1 MHSRPA
7 SWRFLWTALGVT
19 SVVFLAVYWESF
31 HVLPASDD
39 FSYVNEIHRG
49 NREGVWRF
57 FTRSVTAQ
65 TYRPMTSVGIWAFG
79 NLVPSHPTEGI
90 RALHLL
96 SAIAYAAVALLWIR
110 AARLARAGTAA
121 VIATMLLHPVLPQ
134 AVGSIDGF
142 NSLVSS
148 AFLWLGAWYV
158 FKWRDRPIRALLA
171 ASLSFA
177 LGVLFKEYAFALVP
191 LSMLTV
197 LCFWRAAPLRWAM
210 LFALALGMLLLL
222 VIFVRKYTIPPDPL
236 AQGGW
241 NYLASSPVEL
251 AKNVVKN
258 AALLAGGL
266 LFFGNS
272 VWAFVN
278 QSTAVLATVGLSVL
292 AVVALVA
299 WGVFLRLRHST
310 SVDGE
315 SLPRWLAYLL
325 LSFAAASF
333 PAILVSRV
341 SEMYVPPLVL
351 PLAVLFG
358 FAADGLRPAS
368 FPARAIATTAAAVML
383 VSSVLAIRAK
393 VAGLVDVGRR
403 ADRQLQQI
411 LALLPPDARDKRICI
426 RFLAADRRPR
436 DLYAVFRMPDHLL
449 VPHAV
454 ALNWP
459 RPYRNLVLDSD
470 TVRSFEEVDPRAYD
484 LALGWDARRQM
495 FFRLEPGR
503 AEDGTGGTRE

>member
-1 MHSRPA
+1 MDRPLA
-7 SWRFLWTALGVT
+7 SWRFLWAALGVT
-19 SVVFLAVYWESF
+19 SLVFLIAYWESF

-79 NLVPSHPTEGI
+79 NLVPDHPTEGV

-96 SAIAYAAVALLWIR
+96 SAVAYAAVALLWIR
-110 AARLARAGTAA
+110 AARLDRTGAA
-121 VIATMLLHPVLPQ
+121 VVIATTLLHPVLPQ

-142 NSLVSS
+142 NSLASS

-158 FKWRDRPIRALLA
+158 FTWRDRPIRALVAGSLCFA
-171 ASLSFA
+171 A
-177 LGVLFKEYAFALVP
+177 GVLFKEYAFALVP

-197 LCFWRAAPLRWAM
+197 LCFWQRRPIGWA
-210 LFALALGMLLLL
+210 LAFALALGALLLL
-222 VIFVRKYTIPPDPL
+222 VIFVRRHTIPPDPI

-241 NYLASSPVEL
+241 NYLAGNPVDL
-251 AKNVVKN
+251 AKNVAKN

-272 VWAFVN
+272 VWAFVH
-278 QSTAVLATVGLSVL
+278 QSPAVLATVGLSVL

-299 WGVFLRLRHST
+299 WGIHLRRRHSPG
-310 SVDGE
+310 SDGD
-315 SLPRWLAYLL
+315 SLSRWLGYLL
-325 LSFAAASF
+325 LGFAAASF
-333 PAILVSRV
+333 PAILVNRV

-351 PLAVLFG
+351 PLALLFG
-358 FAADGLRPAS
+358 FAADGLRRAR
-368 FPARAIATTAAAVML
+368 FPAGAVATTAAAIML

-393 VAGLVDVGRR
+393 VTGLVDVGRR

-411 LALLPPDARDKRICI
+411 LAFLPPDARDMRICI
-426 RFLAADRRPR
+426 RYLAADRRPR

-454 ALNWP
+454 ALDWP

-470 TVRSFEEVDPRAYD
+470 TVASFDEVDPRAYD
-484 LALGWDARRQM
+484 LALGWDAARQE
-495 FFRLEPGR
+495 FIRLER
-503 AEDGTGGTRE
+503 SGGERTR

>member
-1 MHSRPA
+1 MQPPAA
-7 SWRFLWTALGVT
+7 SWRFCWAALGVT
-19 SVVFLAVYWESF
+19 SLVFLAAYWESF

-39 FSYVNEIHRG
+39 FSYVNEVHRG
-49 NREGVWRF
+49 NREGLWRF

-79 NLVPSHPTEGI
+79 NLVPGYPTEGI

-96 SAIAYAAVALLWIR
+96 SAIAYAATALLWIR
-110 AARLARAGTAA
+110 AARLGRAGAA
-121 VIATMLLHPVLPQ
+121 VAVATMLLHPALPQ

-158 FKWRDRPIRALLA
+158 FARRDRPTRALVS
-171 ASLSFA
+171 ASLYFA

-191 LSMLTV
+191 LSILTV
-197 LCFWRAAPLRWAM
+197 LCFWRTRPLRWAVA
-210 LFALALGMLLLL
+210 FALLLGALLLL
-222 VIFVRKYTIPPDPL
+222 VIFIRKYTIPPDPL
-236 AQGGW
+236 ARGGW
-241 NYLASSPVEL
+241 NYLAADPVEL

-278 QSTAVLATVGLSVL
+278 QSPVVLATVGLSVL

-299 WGVFLRLRHST
+299 WGGVLRFRKSPT
-310 SVDGE
+310 VDGE
-315 SLPRWLAYLL
+315 SLHRWLAYLL

-333 PAILVSRV
+333 PAILVNRV

-351 PLAVLFG
+351 PLALLLG
-358 FAADGLRPAS
+358 FAADGLRGAS
-368 FPARAIATTAAAVML
+368 FPARAVAATAAAVML
-383 VSSVLAIRAK
+383 VSSVLTIRAK

-411 LALLPPDARDKRICI
+411 LAYLPPDAHDLRICT
-426 RFLAADRRPR
+426 RFLASDRRPR
-436 DLYAVFRMPDHLL
+436 DLYAVFRMPDPLL
-449 VPHAV
+449 VPHAI

-470 TVRSFEEVDPRAYD
+470 TVRSFEEVDVSKYD
-484 LALGWDARRQM
+484 LAQGWDARGQR
-495 FFRLEPGR
+495 FFRLER
-503 AEDGTGGTRE
+503 

>member
-1 MHSRPA
+1 MHRTPA
-7 SWRFLWTALGVT
+7 SWRFLWAALGVT
-19 SVVFLAVYWESF
+19 SLVFLAAYWVSF
-31 HVLPASDD
+31 GVLPASDD
-39 FSYVNEIHRG
+39 FSYINEIHRG

-79 NLVPSHPTEGI
+79 NLVPGYPTQGV
-90 RALHLL
+90 RALHLI
-96 SAIAYAAVALLWIR
+96 SAIAYAAAALLWIR
-110 AARLARAGTAA
+110 AAKLGRAGAIVA
-121 VIATMLLHPVLPQ
+121 IATMLLHPVLPQ

-158 FKWRDRPIRALLA
+158 FTWRDRPIRALVA
-171 ASLSFA
+171 ASLCFVV
-177 LGVLFKEYAFALVP
+177 GVLFKEYAFALVP

-197 LCFWRAAPLRWAM
+197 LCFWRERRVRWA
-210 LFALALGMLLLL
+210 LALALALGALLLL
-222 VIFVRKYTIPPDPL
+222 VIVVRRYTIPPDPL

-241 NYLASSPVEL
+241 NYVAADPVVL
-251 AKNVVKN
+251 AKNVVQN

-278 QSTAVLATVGLSVL
+278 QSPAVLAAVGLSVL
-292 AVVALVA
+292 AVVALAA
-299 WGVFLRLRHST
+299 WGVVVRFRQSPTVNGDALH
-310 SVDGE
+310 
-315 SLPRWLAYLL
+315 RWLAYLL
-325 LSFAAASF
+325 LAFAAASF
-333 PAILVSRV
+333 PAILVNRV

-351 PLAVLFG
+351 PLALLFG
-358 FAADGLRPAS
+358 FAADGLRRTRV
-368 FPARAIATTAAAVML
+368 PARAVATTVAAVLL
-383 VSSVLAIRAK
+383 VSSILTIRAK

-403 ADRQLQQI
+403 ADRQLRQI
-411 LALLPPDARDKRICI
+411 LALLPPDARDMRICI

-449 VPHAV
+449 APHAV
-454 ALNWP
+454 ALEWP

-470 TVRSFEEVDPRAYD
+470 TVSSFAEVDVARCD
-484 LALGWDARRQM
+484 LALGWDAARQQ
-495 FFRLEPGR
+495 FVRLGPPP
-503 AEDGTGGTRE
+503 